1 MNAVFAKNVG
11 TLELLDSI
19 QKGLAFSIFEE
30 VVKQYQF
37 AMHDLAAI
45 IGMSPRTLARRKIE
59 KKLSQSESDRLVSV
73 VRLLSQTA
81 ELFEHDQEKANH
93 WLNAPNRGLGGHTP
107 LQMAQTE
114 TGSREVEK
122 LIGRLENGVFS

>member
-81 ELFEHDQEKANH
+81 ELFEEDLEKANH